1 YDGEVLTRAVSSTG
15 LWTVEVEVNK
25 DYDETDFDKATTVV
39 KNDIKDEAGDTG
51 NQISTPSEKS
61 VLFAVKVADSDN
73 VSRAAVSE
81 YALAFT
87 KEEATPKDELDYFV
101 WVDNKGYNVENL
113 HNRFK
118 YSEEDPTQEVA
129 PKEYT
134 WKSGVAATPVFEG
147 ALANT
152 NEDTNDDRQTKCITN
167 GVVAE
172 PVVS

>member
-1 YDGEVLTRAVSSTG
+1 MEVVDVKPYDGEVLTRAVSSTG

-87 KEEATPKDELDYFV
+87 KKKLHLKT
-101 WVDNKGYNVENL
+101 NL
-113 HNRFK
+113 IISF
-118 YSEEDPTQEVA
+118 
-129 PKEYT
+129 
-134 WKSGVAATPVFEG
+134 G
-147 ALANT
+147 
-152 NEDTNDDRQTKCITN
+152 
-167 GVVAE
+167 
-172 PVVS
+172 